1 LPRLLA
7 LWERLRDSLWFVP
20 SLIVLTAI
28 VLGVLMIEASTLI
41 DDEVLARW
49 PRIFGAGPE
58 GSRSM
63 LAAIASSMIT
73 VAGVTFSITMVAV
86 TQASAQY
93 SPRILRNFMRDRANQ
108 AVLGVFVGVFA
119 YCLVVLRT
127 IREGEGSAFVPS
139 LAVITGVLLALLG
152 VAVLI
157 FFVHHIAS
165 TLQASTIIARI
176 TQETRGVLD
185 RLFLEDGAAEDGPTE
200 SGVTP
205 DRWHTVAAPATGY
218 LQRANLDGLVQLAD
232 RHDLLV
238 RLDRPTG
245 EFVVQGRPVASFAPH
260 PDGAPRGSGAD
271 RNPDELAKALA
282 RQLVVGTH
290 RTIDHDPSF
299 GIRQLVDVALK
310 ALSPGVNDG
319 TTAVTCIDYLG
330 ALLVGTAGR
339 HRSLQHRGRNGSN
352 SRVRVITC
360 EPGFEEL
367 LDMSVDEIRQHARG
381 HVGVLLRQ
389 LGMLEELAAVT
400 PAGVPRRAVAHQ
412 IELVRRAAE
421 VTVTQPYDLERI
433 EAAASRALAAAA
445 R

>member
-1 LPRLLA
+1 
-7 LWERLRDSLWFVP
+7 
-20 SLIVLTAI
+20 
-28 VLGVLMIEASTLI
+28 
-41 DDEVLARW
+41 
-49 PRIFGAGPE
+49 
-58 GSRSM
+58 
-63 LAAIASSMIT
+63 
-73 VAGVTFSITMVAV
+73 VTFSITMVAV

-200 SGVTP
+200 PEVGA

-232 RHDLLV
+232 RYDLLV

-339 HRSLQHRGRNGSN
+339 HRSLQHRGRKGSK
-352 SRVRVITC
+352 SLVRVITC

-367 LDMSVDEIRQHARG
+367 LEMSVDEIRQHARG

-400 PAGVPRRAVAHQ
+400 PADDPRRAVAHQ